1 MTENKLVKQ
10 FLENHGITDKN
21 KHQLLDMTWDEIPS
35 GSLLK
40 NADKFCTEVIKS
52 VKNDERICVVGD
64 YDTDGVMSTVIAVR
78 SLQELNK
85 YLGTNAKISYFINHR
100 FKDGYG
106 ISKQSIDK
114 VLLKNPKLDTIVTVD
129 NGIVAFDAVDYA
141 KLKGIKILVTDHH
154 KSLDTVPDAD
164 VLVDPTQPNDNY
176 PFKGISGSTVIWKL
190 MQNLAKTYYPELTHT
205 INSFVDFV
213 GMSVVSDVMPMLQ
226 ENRVYVKRALKIF
239 NDEDADFK
247 NRFGWVALKE
257 VLVRNKK
264 LQKDKH
270 IDEQDFGFLFSP
282 IVNAQS
288 RVTGEANMGVEL
300 FTSKNTTHIREI
312 AEFMVDTNEKRKE
325 LSNGAT
331 EEILHNN
338 DFSNLPIIIVRKDDL
353 GDGIIGLVASKL
365 TEKYNRPSIVFCKSD
380 NGVLKGSGRSIDGI
394 DITDACRKFSD
405 LCLALGGHSQAN
417 GMSIKEENY
426 DIFKEKLTDYM
437 STIVPEDLSNEVNAE
452 IELDVHKITFDLLN
466 EFNHYAPFGN
476 SFEFPIFKVT
486 GIDINKVQRLGK
498 NKAHIKILADDLD
511 ILSWNPSEEFVDK
524 ASQASRAD
532 ITGTLSIN
540 EFRGKKTLQLIVSN
554 ETAKF
559 YD

>member
-78 SLQELNK
+78 SLQELNN

-129 NGIVAFDAVDYA
+129 NGIVAFDAVNYA

-213 GMSVVSDVMPMLQ
+213 GMSVVSDVMPILQ

-239 NDEDADFK
+239 NDEDSDFK

-380 NGVLKGSGRSIDGI
+380 NGVLKGSGRSIEGI

-417 GMSIKEENY
+417 GMSIPEENY
-426 DIFKEKLTDYM
+426 DIFKQKLTDYM
-437 STIVPEDLSNEVNAE
+437 STIVPEDLSNEVKAE
-452 IELDVHKITFDLLN
+452 IKLDVHKITFDLLN
-466 EFNHYAPFGN
+466 EFYQYAPFGN
-476 SFEFPIFKVT
+476 GFEFPIFKVT
-486 GIDINKVQRLGK
+486 DIDINKVQRLGK

>member
-78 SLQELNK
+78 SLQELNQ

-129 NGIVAFDAVDYA
+129 NGIVAFDAVNYA

-164 VLVDPTQPNDNY
+164 VLVDPTQPNDSY

-239 NDEDADFK
+239 NDEDSDFK

-257 VLVRNKK
+257 VLIRNKK
-264 LQKDKH
+264 LQKDKR

-338 DFSNLPIIIVRKDDL
+338 DFSKLPIIIVRKDDL

-426 DIFKEKLTDYM
+426 DIFKQKLTDYM

-466 EFNHYAPFGN
+466 EFYQYAPFGN
-476 SFEFPIFKVT
+476 GFEFPIFKVT

-511 ILSWNPSEEFVDK
+511 ILSWNPSEEFVD
-524 ASQASRAD
+524 AANQASRAD

-559 YD
+559 YE

>member
-78 SLQELNK
+78 SLQELNQ

-129 NGIVAFDAVDYA
+129 NGIVAFDAVNYA

-239 NDEDADFK
+239 NDEDSDFK

-380 NGVLKGSGRSIDGI
+380 NGVLKGSGRSIEGI

-417 GMSIKEENY
+417 GMSIPEENY
-426 DIFKEKLTDYM
+426 DIFKQKLTDYM
-437 STIVPEDLSNEVNAE
+437 STIVPEDLSNEVKAE
-452 IELDVHKITFDLLN
+452 IKLDVHKITFDLLN
-466 EFNHYAPFGN
+466 EFYQYAPFGN
-476 SFEFPIFKVT
+476 GFEFPIFKVT
-486 GIDINKVQRLGK
+486 DIDINKVQRLGK

-540 EFRGKKTLQLIVSN
+540 EFCGKKTLQLIVSN